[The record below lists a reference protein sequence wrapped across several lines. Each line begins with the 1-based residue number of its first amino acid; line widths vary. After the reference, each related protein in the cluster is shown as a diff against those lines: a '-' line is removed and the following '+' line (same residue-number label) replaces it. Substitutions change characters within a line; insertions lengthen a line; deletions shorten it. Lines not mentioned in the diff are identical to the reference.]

1 MAKRIALIQ
10 GHPDAAGNHLL
21 NAIADAYAEAA
32 TSSGHHV
39 RRIEVA
45 RLDFPLLR
53 TQQDFETGELPPALV
68 QPRDD
73 MRWAEHW
80 VFLFPLWH
88 GTMPALLKGFL
99 EHIFRPGFA
108 MEYREKGFP
117 RRLLSGR
124 SARVIV
130 TMGMPVTLYRW
141 YFGAFGV
148 RGFERSMLSFAGI
161 GPIRESLYGLTF
173 SSDRKRARW
182 IADMRRLGGQAR

>member
-1 MAKRIALIQ
+1 MAKRIAIIQ
-10 GHPDAAGNHLL
+10 GHPDAAGHHLL
-21 NAIADAYAEAA
+21 NAMADAYAEAA
-32 TSSGHHV
+32 ISAGHQV

-53 TQQDFETGELPPALV
+53 TQAEFESGELPPALT
-68 QPRDD
+68 QARED

-99 EHIFRPGFA
+99 EQIFRPGFA

-117 RRLLSGR
+117 RRLLAGR
-124 SARVIV
+124 SARIVV
-130 TMGMPVTLYRW
+130 TMGMPVLLYRW

-148 RGFERSMLSFAGI
+148 RSFERSMLRFAGI
-161 GPIRESLYGLTF
+161 KPIRESLFGLTLANEK
-173 SSDRKRARW
+173 KRARW
-182 IADMRRLGGQAR
+182 IEAMRRHGANGD